1 MYTGAKARGQQ
12 VSTLYVIRHGQASF
26 GAQDYDVLTELGRE
40 QARRLG
46 GWLAGRSIDAL
57 YTGPR
62 RRHRDTADLICR
74 AHGACPDPVEVEGL
88 DEYPAEVIM
97 RRALPQLLATDPRA
111 REVFGGDPPTPVD
124 SERFQ
129 AMFEDVMHGWVR
141 GAHDHPE
148 VESFPAFAARVNAAL
163 RGIIAGAGRGRTL
176 LVSTSAGPVSIA
188 LQLTLDLAAPV
199 ALRQSWVVANTAITE
214 IKFREDEVTL
224 VSFNGTP
231 HLPERRLITYR

>member
-1 MYTGAKARGQQ
+1 MYTDAEARGQQ

-26 GAQDYDVLTELGRE
+26 GAKDYDVLTDLGRE

-46 GWLAGRSIDAL
+46 AWLAGRGIDAV

-62 RRHRDTADLICR
+62 RRHRDTADLLCR
-74 AHGACPDPVEVEGL
+74 AHGGCPEPVEVAGL

-111 REVFGGDPPTPVD
+111 REIFGGDPPGPVD
-124 SERFQ
+124 SEKFQ
-129 AMFEDVMHGWVR
+129 ALFEEVMNGWVR

-148 VESFPAFAARVNAAL
+148 VESFAAFSARVTDAL

-176 LVSTSAGPVSIA
+176 LVSTSAGPVAIA
-188 LQLTLDLAAPV
+188 LQMTLDLAGPV

-214 IKFREDEVTL
+214 IKFRDDEVTL

-231 HLPERRLITYR
+231 HLPERPLITYR